1 MKIFGHKKNLKYWF
15 LSSIMIANGG
25 PRLWHVA
32 QEKIATWHIKCI
44 LEKNKN
50 ICFSS

>member
-1 MKIFGHKKNLKYWF
+1 
-15 LSSIMIANGG
+15 MIVNGG

-32 QEKIATWHIKCI
+32 HKKIATWHINLI

-50 ICFSS
+50 IYFNG